1 MSSFICGVTMSTYIY
16 NNRPIEVLHM
26 SEDGELLIMYKDNG
40 EQEYIWDY
48 QLHPEML

>member
-1 MSSFICGVTMSTYIY
+1 MSKWIY
-16 NNRPIEVLHM
+16 NDRPIKILNV
-26 SEDGELLIMYKDNG
+26 SEDGEVLILYTDNG